1 MHEWGDTGWKDRDG
15 GAEGQ
20 APARKDLHF
29 MSISDT
35 LKKMTVEGRE
45 ENAYE

>member
-1 MHEWGDTGWKDRDG
+1 MSGGDTGRKDRDG